1 MLTHVDL
8 NRLRVF
14 YYVYTANSISA
25 AAKLL
30 NITRPAVSQQLK
42 KFEQE
47 VRMNLFVR
55 LHKGLVPTS
64 AGQQLFEASE
74 PILKQLGIEI
84 EKIQRGGAEPSG
96 LLRIGAP
103 TEYGQVQFP
112 KIIAKFRKVYEK
124 VTFSLF
130 LGDPDK
136 LIQMVRAGELDFAL
150 IDLFLTHGQ
159 FLENVAIYT
168 ITPLIDEEVV
178 LVCSKDYAEKELNSD
193 LTFKALLKA
202 DFISYQQNRLTIKTW
217 FKHHYSKV
225 NFSPKI
231 VLTVDSV
238 RAVVTAVESHA
249 GLGVVPSHVIDKQL
263 RQGTLVPI
271 PYRKKEI
278 INTISLLQ
286 LQDKIPTIAD
296 KKFQSFLIEK
306 VGTID

>member
-1 MLTHVDL
+1 MLTQIDL
-8 NRLRVF
+8 NRMRAF
-14 YYVYTANSISA
+14 CYIYQTNSISA
-25 AAKLL
+25 AAKIL

-47 VRMNLFVR
+47 VRMKLFVR

-64 AGQQLFEASE
+64 AGIQLFEVSE
-74 PILKQLGIEI
+74 AVLKQLDTEI
-84 EKIQRGGAEPSG
+84 KKVQQEGTEPSG

-103 TEYGQVQFP
+103 TEYGQVQLP
-112 KIIAKFRKVYEK
+112 KIIAKFRGIYRK

-130 LGDPDK
+130 FGNPDK

-178 LVCSKDYAEKELNSD
+178 LVCSRDYAENELRSD
-193 LTFKALLKA
+193 LSLKALLKA
-202 DFISYQQNRLTIKTW
+202 DYISYQQNQLAIKTW
-217 FKHHYSKV
+217 FKHHYFKI
-225 NFSPKI
+225 NFSPTI

-238 RAVVTAVESHA
+238 RAVVTAVESHT

-263 RQGTLVPI
+263 SKGTIVSVP
-271 PYRKKEI
+271 YQDKEI
-278 INTISLLQ
+278 VNTISLLQ
-286 LQDKIPTIAD
+286 LQDKIPSNAD
-296 KKFQSFLIEK
+296 KKFQSFLSESIF
-306 VGTID
+306 